1 MCDAGFLGG
10 GGVNRNTWID
20 DHVIGLKHL
29 EVFDAANT
37 PVEVDYARRR
47 GGVRRKERTKVADC
61 GSTLLFSATSK
72 LAEAVLLCC
81 KHPTHIRRG
90 SCRLN

>member
-47 GGVRRKERTKVADC
+47 GGVR
-61 GSTLLFSATSK
+61 
-72 LAEAVLLCC
+72 
-81 KHPTHIRRG
+81 
-90 SCRLN
+90 